1 MQAFRFMSHKFH
13 GRGSGKR
20 KQERRIKK
28 IQDEHVCVWRG
39 VVRCLK
45 DSAILLSQVNT
56 VILQL
61 YASERICKNK
71 PYNLLMQSLLTHSI
85 WSPCLIFTFK
95 HNINFNE
102 ARVSCMCLIF
112 TMYIHTWQSCV
123 EIKDYSVAYF
133 DCIAA
138 FKVPYRWIFIK
149 GRARMWPA
157 ERKPGTLRILWKS
170 R

>member
-45 DSAILLSQVNT
+45 GSAILLSEVNT
-56 VILQL
+56 VMLQL
-61 YASERICKNK
+61 YVRERICKNK
-71 PYNLLMQSLLTHSI
+71 PCNLLIQSLLMHSI

-102 ARVSCMCLIF
+102 ARVSCMCLIL
-112 TMYIHTWQSCV
+112 HTYVAVLCRNQRLFRCVFRLHRCIQSA
-123 EIKDYSVAYF
+123 ISLNF
-133 DCIAA
+133 H
-138 FKVPYRWIFIK
+138 
-149 GRARMWPA
+149 
-157 ERKPGTLRILWKS
+157 
-170 R
+170 